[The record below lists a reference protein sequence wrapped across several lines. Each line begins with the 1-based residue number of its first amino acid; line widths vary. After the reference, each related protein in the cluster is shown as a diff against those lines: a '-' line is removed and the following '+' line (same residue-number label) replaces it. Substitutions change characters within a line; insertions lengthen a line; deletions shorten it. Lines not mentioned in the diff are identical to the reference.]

1 MQTCLLLGDGG
12 GRLDGLAPALSYLGC
27 ACERAPRDVESFC
40 AREAERG
47 LALIGAA
54 EGSLRALLLAER
66 YPVEALVLVGC
77 PLRPRGRSHLRRRA
91 EHNLF
96 CVVADLLVIQP
107 LCDAQMLPRGADVLL
122 RGVNSRRRK
131 RLDLGRDFADMWI
144 NCKQPL
150 IEAIFGLPPAGKRR
164 KKACAPARNVVR

>member
-1 MQTCLLLGDGG
+1 MTGWPPLCLT
-12 GRLDGLAPALSYLGC
+12 LAA
-27 ACERAPRDVESFC
+27 RAN
-40 AREAERG
+40 ARRGMWKVSARVAARG

-77 PLRPRGRSHLRRRA
+77 PLRPRGRSPLRRRA

-150 IEAIFGLPPAGKRR
+150 IEAILDFLQPENDAKRL
-164 KKACAPARNVVR
+164 ARPRETW

>member
-12 GRLDGLAPALSYLGC
+12 GRLDELAPALSCLGC

-77 PLRPRGRSHLRRRA
+77 PLRPRGRSPLRRRA

-150 IEAIFGLPPAGKRR
+150 IEAILDFLQPENDVKRL
-164 KKACAPARNVVR
+164 ARPRETW